1 MNTRRVIGYTIPR
14 KKNVNILEDMAD
26 IVEAVKGSGMPDE
39 FFSELCCVHDQLHAL
54 SQYMNLTAVQVTIL
68 AVVAELND
76 PYVSIADMA
85 DYICCSRTAL
95 RARETDFLFLEWIGC
110 LSRNLL
116 ASERD
121 EYFIPR
127 SLYESWSNNRLY
139 SPFDQNVKEGQALLN
154 RISFKLIQYNKEM
167 IRTGNEL
174 KEYIDNQIDRYSS
187 SQILSYM
194 RCATHCCPYP
204 SLGDRVLLMLVSY
217 CVHYEPFNDFA
228 KEKIQGFLCIPED
241 SYDELDCV
249 LDYLI
254 DSSCLELHEGQYF
267 VPAHSFL
274 RNCGSILMV
283 ELPGDGVDDY
293 QEHIEEHIP
302 SIRMNVDC

>member
-1 MNTRRVIGYTIPR
+1 MNTWRVIGYTIHR

-26 IVEAVKGSGMPDE
+26 IVEAVKGSGMSEE

-54 SQYMNLTAVQVTIL
+54 SQFMNLTTVQVTIL
-68 AVVAELND
+68 AVVVEVNN
-76 PYVSIADMA
+76 PYATIADIA
-85 DYICCSRTAL
+85 EYICCPRTAL
-95 RARETDFLFLEWIGC
+95 RARENDFLFLEWIGY

-121 EYFIPR
+121 EYCIPK
-127 SLYESWSNNRLY
+127 SLYESWSNNRLF
-139 SPFDQNVKEGQALLN
+139 SPFDQNVKESQAFLN

-167 IRTGNEL
+167 IRRGDGL
-174 KEYIDNQIDRYSS
+174 KEYLDNQIDRYHS
-187 SQILSYM
+187 SQILSYIQ
-194 RCATHCCPYP
+194 CNTHGCPYP
-204 SLGDRVLLMLVSY
+204 SLGDRVLVMLVSY
-217 CVHYEPFNDFA
+217 CIHYEPFNDFTR
-228 KEKIQGFLCIPED
+228 EKILGFLCIPED

-249 LDYLI
+249 LEFLI
-254 DSSCLELHEGQYF
+254 DTCCLELLEGQYY
-267 VPAHSFL
+267 VPTHSFL